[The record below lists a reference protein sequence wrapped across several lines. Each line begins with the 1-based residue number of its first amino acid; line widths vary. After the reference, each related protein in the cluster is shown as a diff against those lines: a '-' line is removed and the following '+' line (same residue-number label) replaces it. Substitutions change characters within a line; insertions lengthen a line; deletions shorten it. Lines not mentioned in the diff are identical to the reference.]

1 MPLCVAA
8 CTCPKGYSGVYPFRD
23 TFGYRIECIRDRR
36 LAESFGLR
44 PWESWAGF
52 ATAIA
57 KNQLELQR

>member
-8 CTCPKGYSGVYPFRD
+8 CTCPKGY